1 MLITLTIESHLA
13 TLPGVEDESIVSTV
27 VFCGVCE
34 GSNMLQFAVNKY
46 VAGVVQWQNVSF
58 TIDSQPTS

>member
-34 GSNMLQFAVNKY
+34 GLNMLQV
-46 VAGVVQWQNVSF
+46 VA
-58 TIDSQPTS
+58 IK